1 MELVTDKN
9 LDVSRLDKC
18 KFGRNGL
25 MIQEGTSYNDWEKIG
40 SALAQIKDAHQF
52 WIGDW
57 ILFGENRY
65 GEQYAQALEVTSLG
79 YQTLRDCKWVANQVE
94 LSRRRDNLSW
104 SHHAEVAGLEPKQ
117 QDKWLNK
124 AEKDKLST
132 KQLREAIKGSKT
144 LENITE
150 QDGTDL
156 CGKCGK
162 EVLLTLDIDGAS
174 VVLDKSARV
183 YAVKGVRGSYISE
196 YIDSAYP
203 LHDALCRPKTCTEKP
218 VQKKPIQKK
227 KCYAVEMPIQKII
240 CAYKLMKGF
249 KRDDRAWDKIH
260 FPRATKSAK
269 ALLETLGTWEE
280 VAECIEDLGN
290 KFTAKNLDWT
300 LETIVKHCMDWMR
313 LRAEQVK

>member
-1 MELVTDKN
+1 MELVADKN
-9 LDVSRLDKC
+9 LDVSRLVKC

-25 MIQEGTSYNDWEKIG
+25 AIQECTSYNDWETIG
-40 SALAQIKDAHQF
+40 ITLAQIKDAHQF

-57 ILFGENRY
+57 LLFGEGKY
-65 GEQYAQALEVTSLG
+65 GEKYTQALEATGLG
-79 YQTLRDCKWVANQVE
+79 YQTLRDCKWVAKQVE

-104 SHHAEVAGLEPKQ
+104 SHHEEVAGLEPKDQ
-117 QDKWLNK
+117 ERWLK
-124 AEKDKLST
+124 EAEKGNMSA
-132 KQLREAIKGSKT
+132 KQLREAIKASKT

-150 QDGTDL
+150 QDGVDL
-156 CGKCGK
+156 CGKCNK
-162 EVLLTLDIDGAS
+162 EVMITLDINGAS
-174 VVLDKSARV
+174 IVLDKSSIV

-196 YIDSAYP
+196 RLESAYP

-227 KCYAVEMPIQKII
+227 EYAIETPIQKII